1 VTVVGVD
8 GWRGRWV
15 AAAADGRAL
24 TWTVHDTFA
33 AVLTGHGGAA
43 VVAVDMPIGVT
54 HGPRESD
61 TAARAWL
68 REHGGTWSSIFLTPD
83 AAAVDAWTRD
93 RTHAQAM
100 QERPAG
106 TPGTS
111 IQAWNLIPQIVQVR
125 DALAAAPDRLVV
137 EAHPECS
144 LRRLDPSIGPVS
156 KKTGLGVGRRLRA
169 LRRVFDLDLAD
180 APADV
185 PADDLLDAAAV
196 AWTAARVE
204 RDDRDL
210 LVLPEGATAWP
221 RILI

>member
-1 VTVVGVD
+1 VTAVGVD

-15 AAAADGRAL
+15 AAAVDGRAL
-24 TWTVHDTFA
+24 VWTAHDTFGG
-33 AVLTGHGGAA
+33 VLADHTGAA

-83 AAAVDAWTRD
+83 AVAVDAWSRG
-93 RTHAQAM
+93 RSHAEAM

-125 DALAAAPDRLVV
+125 DALAAAPHRTVV

-144 LRRLDPSIGPVS
+144 FRRLDPSIGPVS

-169 LRRVFDLDLAD
+169 LHRVVDLDLAE
-180 APADV
+180 APEEV
-185 PADDLLDAAAV
+185 PVDDLLDAAAI

-221 RILI
+221 RILV